1 MRFNVIILGGAIMKG
16 SIKTKLIGYSFV
28 TFLFMLVTIIIFT
41 INMVSIEF
49 RAFEKSVIEM
59 KLKSDLNV
67 AYERLEKNYGKIE
80 FNDGKLKSENGEDLY
95 NNNVFVDE
103 IGSSLGNTT
112 TIFIKKDD
120 DFERITTNIK
130 KEDGTRAIGT
140 TLGKA
145 SAAYEPLMKGN
156 PYMGEAKILG
166 NNYITAY
173 DPLKDGNGNV
183 IGILY
188 IGIPTAEYDKFIE
201 KTEIVFL
208 TNIMIIGG
216 IIMIISLGIIYVL
229 GNKIVSPIKYLSNF
243 SEKLAEGDLATNI
256 DDKILKQNNE
266 IGQLGKTFNVL
277 VNNFRVLISNI
288 VNTSD
293 NVVSFSTNLK
303 NVTSETKK
311 VYVNMTSSF
320 EQLFELSSEQA
331 KQTEKG
337 AIKVKDLG
345 EKVEAEKNIL
355 DKLNNSYKEILDLTS
370 NGLDIVNGLNEK
382 TDIAQSSIQEVNDG
396 IVKTNQS
403 SKDIGNASN
412 VISDIAEQ
420 TNLLALNAAIEA
432 ARAGDAGKGFAVVA
446 EEIRKLAEKSTEST
460 KEIDKAV
467 SNLQYDSNSSVQTI
481 KRLLSVIET
490 QSESVKN
497 TKDKYNQI
505 FEAINLSVQ
514 AISELNKSEHEVS
527 EMKDVMQ
534 GVLKNLADIA
544 QKNAANTQGIRQSV
558 ENNNKTI
565 TQISEESTEL
575 ASLIG
580 KLKQLVEKF
589 KLS

>member
-1 MRFNVIILGGAIMKG
+1 MKG
-16 SIKTKLIGYSFV
+16 SIKNKLIGYSFV

-140 TLGKA
+140 TLGKD
-145 SAAYEPLMKGN
+145 SAAYKPLMQGN
-156 PYMGEAKILG
+156 SYMGEAKILG
-166 NNYITAY
+166 NNYITVY

-188 IGIPTAEYDKFIE
+188 IGVPTAEYDKFIE
-201 KTEIVFL
+201 KTEVGFL
-208 TNIMIIGG
+208 TNIIIIGG
-216 IIMIISLGIIYVL
+216 IIMIISLGIIYVV
-229 GNKIVSPIKYLSNF
+229 GNKIASPIKYLSNF
-243 SEKLAEGDLATNI
+243 SEKLAEGDLTRNI

-293 NVVSFSTNLK
+293 SVVSFSTNLK

-396 IVKTNQS
+396 IVKTNES

-534 GVLKNLADIA
+534 GVLQNLADIA
-544 QKNAANTQGIRQSV
+544 QKNAANTQGIRRSV
-558 ENNNKTI
+558 EDNNKTI